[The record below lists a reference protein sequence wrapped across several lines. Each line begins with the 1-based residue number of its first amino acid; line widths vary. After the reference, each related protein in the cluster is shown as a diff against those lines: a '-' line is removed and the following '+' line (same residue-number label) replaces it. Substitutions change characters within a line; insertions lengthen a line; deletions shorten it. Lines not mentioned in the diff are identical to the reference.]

1 MTFIIHV
8 KLKVCWCHSWE
19 VHQDFG
25 GFFIWRMEQKRGKQL
40 NRWLDKPLHAGWVLL
55 YSHFQNTTISG
66 SEILDS
72 KVMTSRDWRSMKQ
85 MNIKV
90 CSCNFCFIQILQNSG
105 KNNLP
110 CMMCLFCLPTD
121 PQRSSPCIGKKDDSG
136 RTSSCHEKPCHSQRH
151 GDLSLT
157 MRICVPKMFNF
168 DVHLVILD
176 DFEVVVPNV
185 VQTFMSLKQSA
196 HPAFENGLCS
206 HFSRIIL
213 LAYICSV

>member
-1 MTFIIHV
+1 
-8 KLKVCWCHSWE
+8 
-19 VHQDFG
+19 
-25 GFFIWRMEQKRGKQL
+25 
-40 NRWLDKPLHAGWVLL
+40 
-55 YSHFQNTTISG
+55 
-66 SEILDS
+66 
-72 KVMTSRDWRSMKQ
+72 MKQ